1 MTVHSL
7 FSWARRLVAV
17 TLLIGGASSVHAA
30 VTAAGLAQ
38 FGGSTVVTFEE
49 PIQGWALNTQ
59 YVGMGIL
66 DFDAPVLGAQGSAAA
81 LDYAMFGLGGAVSGD
96 KVGFMAASIR
106 FAADVDRVGV
116 WLYQG
121 NGTQYLTALDADQ
134 NVLLTLSG
142 DAPLER
148 TSFYGFVGMKSDV
161 RDIRYVV
168 ISNKDL
174 SADPQWTAT
183 GYTAFYDDLMFSPIA
198 AVPEPQTWVLMVV
211 CLALMGLAVRRR
223 R

>member
-1 MTVHSL
+1 MKAHSL
-7 FSWARRLVAV
+7 FSLACRFVALVLFVA
-17 TLLIGGASSVHAA
+17 GAGPVHAT
-30 VTAAGLAQ
+30 VTPAGLAQ

-49 PIQGWALNTQ
+49 PIEGWGLNTQ
-59 YVGMGIL
+59 YIGVGIL

-81 LDYAMFGLGGAVSGD
+81 LDHAMFGLAGTVSGD
-96 KVGFMAASIR
+96 KIGFMAASIQ
-106 FAADVDRVGV
+106 FAAGVDRVGV

-134 NVLLTLSG
+134 NVLLSLSG
-142 DAPLER
+142 DDALDR
-148 TSFYGFVGMKSDV
+148 TSFYGFVGMHSDA
-161 RDIRYVV
+161 RDIRYLV

-174 SADPQWTAT
+174 SVDPQWTAT

-198 AVPEPQTWVLMVV
+198 AVPEPQTWVLMMV